1 MLGHLETSHP
11 PTFGRAM
18 AMAPEVHP
26 PERLDAAQ
34 PGVGTL
40 RQLRHGSEASDE
52 IRLVTQ
58 PGHLGMRRTWS
69 LK

>member
-1 MLGHLETSHP
+1 
-11 PTFGRAM
+11 M

-52 IRLVTQ
+52 VGLVTQ
-58 PGHLGMRRTWS
+58 PGHLGMRRKWS